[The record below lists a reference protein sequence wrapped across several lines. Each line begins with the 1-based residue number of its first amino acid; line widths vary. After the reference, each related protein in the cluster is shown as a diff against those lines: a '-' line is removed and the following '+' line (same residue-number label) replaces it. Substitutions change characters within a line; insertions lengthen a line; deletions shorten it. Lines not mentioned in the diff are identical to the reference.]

1 MNYTLNSRVDIEVG
15 LSRPVSRRE
24 MLPRICVVGVVP
36 MNAPVIAEQS
46 PYALIRKSD
55 YAPNFPYIEQVRLSS
70 VQQTVL
76 LPGVGNR
83 WPSRLRDCLSGLI
96 ARTDGNVDVVGAMV
110 AFGWCR
116 YLVSHSCMVLVAIPR
131 YNRDQ

>member
-36 MNAPVIAEQS
+36 MNAPIIAEQS

-55 YAPNFPYIEQVRLSS
+55 YALDFLHGTGSEVKILQSRSQNAQKSKIQKNKKIAERLAK
-70 VQQTVL
+70 TKIL
-76 LPGVGNR
+76 
-83 WPSRLRDCLSGLI
+83 
-96 ARTDGNVDVVGAMV
+96 
-110 AFGWCR
+110 
-116 YLVSHSCMVLVAIPR
+116 
-131 YNRDQ
+131 